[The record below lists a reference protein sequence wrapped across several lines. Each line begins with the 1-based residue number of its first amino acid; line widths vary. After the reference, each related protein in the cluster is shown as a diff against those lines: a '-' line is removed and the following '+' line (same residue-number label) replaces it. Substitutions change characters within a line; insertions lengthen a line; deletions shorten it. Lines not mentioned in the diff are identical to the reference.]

1 MESIYNLQKRAS
13 ELRGKTETDS
23 ISPEEVGGLHAD
35 TLAYIADMEQS
46 ADGLGI
52 RKVYQTK
59 AKMEADTAPMGT
71 NGKALR
77 YGQLVSIY
85 NEADKTSAENGDIYA
100 WQKPGWLKMGNIG
113 NIYELKAKI
122 EKEATVRA
130 DADAEL
136 QRKMTAE
143 ATTRESADV
152 ETRMLAEGIVGSID
166 VAKIDAVP
174 GSVAE
179 AVRMAND
186 TLHSRWTLVYNGMNV
201 GVVEIFSDSMRH
213 QLTEVLTTHYS
224 MNTEGKLNFSV
235 HNDKAIYRYFRSY
248 NINSAHLE
256 NEKGTWTEWAE
267 YISDTVKKS
276 MAGLSGLIDKENKA
290 RTEAEA
296 ALAEDIAS
304 NTNAITEERSA
315 RTAADDELRTAIE
328 EKSGGNTYNV
338 TEKKPLKDGEYYTL
352 ATAIKAVDAKERKR
366 GRCVSYETE
375 PGKWETKQFTGT
387 TTESWEETA
396 SWSDFGGG
404 GKVKSVTL
412 NGVKNEADD
421 AGNISLTVDVPEVDT
436 SLDEESTNA
445 IQNGVV
451 ATKLKELEAHT
462 LGSIE
467 VVPDGDDN
475 YLYAYDTKGEA
486 IGTPA
491 KLPAGGGGGTSSASR
506 ILVTAKVAPELVKE
520 GGSALLTWTYDHVNA
535 EGESD
540 GVNAT
545 VSISVMLGTTT
556 LWTQELRNVSRG
568 TYTADLSAYMSVA
581 GNVDVYVRAEC
592 TTAEGEKQTK
602 QAYAMVTVVGIKLT
616 SDYDMG
622 TAMQKGG
629 YEDGETISIPFTLT
643 GSGRRTV
650 SMYVDGNGVP
660 TTKDVS
666 KAGTTRDA
674 FTIAA
679 NTLAAGRH
687 TVQLVAERDGLKSD
701 AIWIDLLK
709 GGERSPWVGM
719 KYVNKN
725 GEVVLGEM
733 PLSARLSAQQ
743 YERLE
748 FEYAAYDPTE
758 VPAVV
763 TETQTS
769 PTGKE
774 TKKTYSV
781 GRGRQTYMERFME
794 QGETRLKLEC
804 GKAALETV
812 VDVASSGLDI
822 GEATQGLELKLT
834 AAGRSNS
841 ESPETRKLWAYGEHG
856 TTFEGVDWQTS
867 GWDGE
872 ALVLKNGAKAV
883 IDFKPFMQDVKRG
896 GMSVEIDMEVNNVS
910 DRSSVVVDCMENDA
924 KGFRITA
931 DNAMLYSGSTKD
943 YEDEENRD
951 PETGLPIVT
960 KTPVGVKQNYA
971 ESKRVRFV
979 FNVGKRADGSLMELY
994 MNGDRVSAMCYQDDD
1009 NFKTGRSAGYQHK
1022 LGRC

>member
-1 MESIYNLQKRAS
+1 METIYNLQKRAS

-122 EKEATVRA
+122 EEEAAARA
-130 DADAEL
+130 DVDAEL

-143 ATTRESADV
+143 ATARESADA
-152 ETRMLAEGIVGSID
+152 EIRTLAEGIVGSID

-179 AVRMAND
+179 AVRMTKD
-186 TLHSRWTLVYNGMNV
+186 TLHSRWTLVSDGKNV
-201 GVVEIFSDSMRH
+201 GVVDMFSDSMRH

-224 MNTEGKLNFSV
+224 MNTEGKLDFGV

-267 YISDTVKKS
+267 DISDTVKKS
-276 MAGLSGLIDKENKA
+276 IAGLSGLIGKENKA
-290 RTEAEA
+290 RTEAET
-296 ALAEDIAS
+296 ALAEDIAD
-304 NTNAITEERSA
+304 NTNAITEEKKA

-412 NGVKNEADD
+412 NGVENEADD
-421 AGNISLTVDVPEVDT
+421 AGNISLTVDVPEVDA

-475 YLYAYDTKGEA
+475 YLYAYDTKGVA

-535 EGESD
+535 EG
-540 GVNAT
+540 
-545 VSISVMLGTTT
+545 
-556 LWTQELRNVSRG
+556 
-568 TYTADLSAYMSVA
+568 
-581 GNVDVYVRAEC
+581 
-592 TTAEGEKQTK
+592 
-602 QAYAMVTVVGIKLT
+602 
-616 SDYDMG
+616 
-622 TAMQKGG
+622 
-629 YEDGETISIPFTLT
+629 
-643 GSGRRTV
+643 
-650 SMYVDGNGVP
+650 
-660 TTKDVS
+660 
-666 KAGTTRDA
+666 
-674 FTIAA
+674 
-679 NTLAAGRH
+679 
-687 TVQLVAERDGLKSD
+687 
-701 AIWIDLLK
+701 
-709 GGERSPWVGM
+709 GERRCER
-719 KYVNKN
+719 N
-725 GEVVLGEM
+725 GEHQREAGHYDALDAGAAQRVEGHLYGRPLGI
-733 PLSARLSAQQ
+733 
-743 YERLE
+743 Y
-748 FEYAAYDPTE
+748 
-758 VPAVV
+758 VGG
-763 TETQTS
+763 
-769 PTGKE
+769 GK
-774 TKKTYSV
+774 
-781 GRGRQTYMERFME
+781 
-794 QGETRLKLEC
+794 C
-804 GKAALETV
+804 GCV
-812 VDVASSGLDI
+812 C
-822 GEATQGLELKLT
+822 
-834 AAGRSNS
+834 
-841 ESPETRKLWAYGEHG
+841 
-856 TTFEGVDWQTS
+856 EG
-867 GWDGE
+867 
-872 ALVLKNGAKAV
+872 
-883 IDFKPFMQDVKRG
+883 
-896 GMSVEIDMEVNNVS
+896 
-910 DRSSVVVDCMENDA
+910 
-924 KGFRITA
+924 
-931 DNAMLYSGSTKD
+931 
-943 YEDEENRD
+943 
-951 PETGLPIVT
+951 
-960 KTPVGVKQNYA
+960 
-971 ESKRVRFV
+971 
-979 FNVGKRADGSLMELY
+979 
-994 MNGDRVSAMCYQDDD
+994 
-1009 NFKTGRSAGYQHK
+1009 
-1022 LGRC
+1022 